1 MRHAKEFEF
10 LGGQATDAKGEK
22 EAQETEVDAESLFA
36 LQSKSPSFH
45 FYGVKKCFTSSRPQL
60 EQGAE
65 AASPDEEV

>member
-36 LQSKSPSFH
+36 LQSKSPSFR
-45 FYGVKKCFTSSRPQL
+45 FYGDKKCFTSS
-60 EQGAE
+60 
-65 AASPDEEV
+65 